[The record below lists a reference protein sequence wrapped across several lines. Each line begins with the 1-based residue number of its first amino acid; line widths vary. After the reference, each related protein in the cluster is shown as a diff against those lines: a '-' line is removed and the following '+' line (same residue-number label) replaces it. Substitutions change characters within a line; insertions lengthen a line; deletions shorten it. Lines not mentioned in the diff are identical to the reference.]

1 MKKVFLI
8 LLVALLL
15 FTCGCGQ
22 QKTEE
27 SGQRLLISAV
37 TDTESSLTITKED
50 LNGNYDG
57 NLRFQNVKDVT
68 ITLDDK
74 AYALEDAITDGLITV
89 EEIEAYARIDA
100 RNGFCK
106 EIADS
111 RNGVSHFIYRY
122 DGVCDLYFTH
132 DVYETPDGSDPVT
145 TYFAVYNNNGANNL
159 FQIYGGTLFNV
170 LEENYPV
177 DMEDWKLKFE
187 ITDAS
192 STGFTLNV
200 HQEYNPT
207 KKNGSHQI
215 GQLQL
220 TYFELFDLNDLSK
233 SYLYHFNSEECP
245 IVTGTTNSFQVRFA
259 DAEEF
264 PGELPSGNYR
274 IFLDIKDD
282 FDETDVHPLMR
293 DYHRSQGYWI
303 SFDIP

>member
-1 MKKVFLI
+1 MKKALSIILIALI
-8 LLVALLL
+8 LL
-15 FTCGCGQ
+15 TCGCGQ
-22 QKTEE
+22 QAEE

-68 ITLDDK
+68 ITLDGK
-74 AYALEDAITDGLITV
+74 SYPLEAAIADGLITV

-100 RNGFCK
+100 RNGYCK
-106 EIADS
+106 EVADS
-111 RNGVSHFIYRY
+111 RLGVSHFIYRY
-122 DGVCDLYFTH
+122 AGVCDLYFTH
-132 DVYETPDGSDPVT
+132 DIYETPDGSDPVT
-145 TYFAVYNNNGANNL
+145 TYFAVSNNNGLDNS
-159 FQIYGGTLFNV
+159 FHTGGSTLLNV
-170 LEENYPV
+170 REQNYPA

-192 STGFTLNV
+192 TTGFTLNV
-200 HQEYNPT
+200 HQEYSPT
-207 KKNGSHQI
+207 RKNGSHQI

-220 TYFELFDLNDLSK
+220 AQFELFYLDEMTFP
-233 SYLYHFNSEECP
+233 YLYHFDSEECV
-245 IVTGTTNSFQVRFA
+245 IESGSTKSFKVVFA
-259 DAEEF
+259 DSENCPA
-264 PGELPSGNYR
+264 ELPSGSYR

-282 FDETDVHPLMR
+282 FDEADVHPLMQ